1 MAQVKMGDKVRVHYK
16 GYLNDGSV
24 FDSSLEREPMEF
36 TMGQGM
42 LIAGFENGVLGM
54 NEGDTKTVKISPE
67 DGYGPYRDDMV
78 LVVEK
83 SQVPPNIN
91 PYPGMVLQ
99 VRSNDGSSV
108 NVTIAEI
115 AETSVTLDGNHPLAG
130 KELNFDI
137 TLVQVI

>member
-1 MAQVKMGDKVRVHYK
+1 MAQAKIGDKVRVHYK
-16 GYLNDGSV
+16 GYLSDGSV
-24 FDSSLEREPMEF
+24 FDSSLEREPLEF
-36 TMGQGM
+36 TMGEGM

-54 NEGDTKTVKISPE
+54 SEGDTKTVKISPE

-83 SQVPPNIN
+83 TQVPPAIT

-99 VRSNDGSSV
+99 VRSNDGSAA
-108 NVTIAEI
+108 NVTVAEI
-115 AETSVTLDGNHPLAG
+115 SGNSITLDGNHPLAG

-137 TLVQVI
+137 TLIKVI

>member
-16 GYLNDGSV
+16 GYLSDGSV

-36 TMGQGM
+36 TLGEGM

-54 NEGDTKTVKISPE
+54 NEGDTKTVKIPPE
-67 DGYGPYRDDMV
+67 DGYGPYREDMV
-78 LVVEK
+78 LVVER

-108 NVTIAEI
+108 NVTVAEI
-115 AETSVTLDGNHPLAG
+115 ADTSVTLDGNHPLAG

-137 TLVQVI
+137 TVVEVI

>member
-36 TMGQGM
+36 TMGEGM

-54 NEGDTKTVKISPE
+54 NEGDAKTVKISPE